1 MGKKLINQLVSNLR
15 VIINIYYIKIRIRMS
30 KDVNSKLLNQM
41 AYGSISCRDVPGDIE
56 DYNVSLIR

>member
-1 MGKKLINQLVSNLR
+1 
-15 VIINIYYIKIRIRMS
+15 MS